1 MKAPYKPSPIDT
13 EDVILPQ
20 ELLALTER
28 MAENTHE
35 VWAKNRVEQ
44 GWTYGPERDDAKLK
58 HPCLLPYAELPEKE
72 KLYDRV
78 TALETLKLIRKLG
91 FDIVPEQK

>member
-1 MKAPYKPSPIDT
+1 MKEPYKPNPIDT

-20 ELLALTER
+20 ELLDLTER

-35 VWAKNRVEQ
+35 VWAKNRVKQ

-58 HPCLLPYAELPEKE
+58 HPCLLPYNELPEKE